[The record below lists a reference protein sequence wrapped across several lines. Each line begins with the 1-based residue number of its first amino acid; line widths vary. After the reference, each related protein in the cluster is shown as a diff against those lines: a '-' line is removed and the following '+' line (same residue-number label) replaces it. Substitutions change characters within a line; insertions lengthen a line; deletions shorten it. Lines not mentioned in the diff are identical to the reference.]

1 MPSVV
6 HIVVTGRFAGVER
19 YVCDVAT
26 ETSGRDWDVAVI
38 GGEPRQMPALLGD
51 RVRWEPGATVPEA
64 LRAIGR
70 VGRADIYHAHMTKAE
85 ALAVATRRRHK
96 ARVVSTRHFAA
107 RRGASHVGRIVA
119 PWIATGITR
128 EIAISAFVAGQ
139 LERPPDAV
147 IVSGVPKSPCLWQTT
162 NRVALVLQRLE
173 PEKDTITALRAWQAS
188 RLVDE
193 GWSLRL
199 VGEGSERGQLER
211 WVAAEGPAGVTF
223 AGWSEDVSNEFES
236 AGMLLAS
243 APAEPLG
250 LAVLE
255 AMAAGVPVVACA
267 SGGHRETVGRL
278 AGAPMFAPG
287 DAVGAGDAL
296 RGLLADATR
305 SRLSDDERQL
315 VSQSFGIED
324 HVDRVLAEY
333 AAARG
338 ARVAQG
344 AVVVAAESR

>member
-6 HIVVTGRFAGVER
+6 HIVATGRFAGVER

-26 ETSGRDWDVAVI
+26 ETSGRNWDVAVI
-38 GGEPRQMPALLGD
+38 GGEARQMPSLLGD
-51 RVRWEPGATVPEA
+51 GVRWEPGATAPEA
-64 LRAIGR
+64 LRAIR
-70 VGRADIYHAHMTKAE
+70 KVGRADIYHAHMTKAE

-96 ARVVSTRHFAA
+96 AHIVSTRHFAA
-107 RRGASHVGRIVA
+107 RRGASHVGHIVS
-119 PWIATGITR
+119 PWIAAGLAR
-128 EIAISAFVAGQ
+128 EIAISEFVAEH

-147 IVSGVPKSPCLWQTT
+147 IVSGVPKSPCLWRTT
-162 NRVALVLQRLE
+162 NKVALVLQRLE

-211 WVAAEGPAGVTF
+211 WVATEGSAGVTF
-223 AGWSEDVSNEFES
+223 AGWSEDVSSELES

-278 AGAPMFAPG
+278 ADAPVFAPG
-287 DAVGAGDAL
+287 DAVGAGQAL
-296 RGLLADATR
+296 RALLPDATR
-305 SRLSDDERQL
+305 ARLSDDERQL
-315 VSQSFGIED
+315 VSHAFSIED

-333 AAARG
+333 AAARE
-338 ARVAQG
+338 APVAQG
-344 AVVVAAESR
+344 AVVAAAASR